1 MSQRYVSVSRF
12 IPAPAEKIFNLLANP
27 YEHTHLDG
35 SGTVQQPR
43 EGTPSRLYL
52 GARFSMDMKMGA
64 SYVTA
69 NRVVAFEENRVIAW
83 CHWARFVWRYELTPQ
98 DGGTLVTES
107 FDFRKPWG
115 YPLIALGWAEKTRES
130 ITATLARIEK
140 LVA

>member
-1 MSQRYVSVSRF
+1 MSQRFVSVSRY
-12 IPAPAEKIFNLLANP
+12 IPAPPSVIFDLLANP
-27 YEHTHLDG
+27 YEHHRLDG
-35 SGTVQQPR
+35 SGTVHLPR
-43 EGTPSRLYL
+43 GNAPRRLFL

-98 DGGTLVTES
+98 GDGTLVTES

-115 YPLIALGWAEKTRES
+115 LPLTLLDWAGKTTQS
-130 ITATLARIEK
+130 ITATLERLEE
-140 LVA
+140 LVS